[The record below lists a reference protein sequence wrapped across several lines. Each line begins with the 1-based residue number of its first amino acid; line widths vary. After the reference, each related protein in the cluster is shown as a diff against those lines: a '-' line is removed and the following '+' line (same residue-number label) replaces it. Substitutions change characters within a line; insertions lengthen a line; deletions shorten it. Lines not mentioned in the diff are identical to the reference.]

1 MAMRFFLRLAIVGY
15 LVAAIPAVAQNHEPT
30 VYTDC
35 DALYKR
41 EIKRYATQTNR
52 DLRETQSKA
61 SLHRMR
67 CERAVER
74 KMIQGRGKKK
84 TR

>member
-1 MAMRFFLRLAIVGY
+1 MHLFLRLAFVGS
-15 LVAAIPAVAQNHEPT
+15 LVAAIPADAQNREPSA
-30 VYTDC
+30 YTDC
-35 DALYKR
+35 DALYER